1 MILTAA
7 TAILYP
13 LAIQYK
19 RKGWWSVLKPV
30 ALFTGLLDV
39 AANYTDVALV
49 FGWPKPGQITI
60 TKRLKAMVNDFD
72 EYPSR
77 RQFAG
82 MVLIFLDACEPDGV
96 H

>member
-1 MILTAA
+1 MILTIT
-7 TAILYP
+7 TAVLYP
-13 LAIQYK
+13 IAITYKKGGLFAPLKVLA
-19 RKGWWSVLKPV
+19 LLT
-30 ALFTGLLDV
+30 ALIDI
-39 AANYTDVALV
+39 AANYTEVALV

-82 MVLIFLDACEPDGV
+82 MVLIFLDACEPDGK